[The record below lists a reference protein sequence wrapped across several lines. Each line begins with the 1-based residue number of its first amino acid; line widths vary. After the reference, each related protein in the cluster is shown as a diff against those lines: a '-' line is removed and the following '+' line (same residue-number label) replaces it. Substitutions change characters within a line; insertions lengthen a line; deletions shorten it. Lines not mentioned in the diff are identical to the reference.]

1 MNIEI
6 ECRKCRKL
14 VTKDSILREHVR
26 PRFLDPKNPSGW
38 IKVCRECSQLEAE
51 HQYLEYKT
59 YAISKNKEPYK
70 NFLESIY
77 ELNAMLDIRLPDK
90 KLSLTMARILYATAI
105 TAMETYLSDTF
116 INRVVNN
123 GVYLRRCVETDLEFR
138 NRKLDLTDIF
148 KRKETLQGEVQEY
161 LAGVLFHNL
170 AKVRLMYKSVLSIE
184 FPGDMKPLFKAV
196 KTRHDIV
203 HRGGKD
209 KSGDITSIEQ
219 EEVKSLIT
227 TLKAFVKTIEEQLS
241 NTAAEPSFGSTEDL

>member
-1 MNIEI
+1 MDIEI

-14 VTKDSILREHVR
+14 VTKNSILREHVR
-26 PRFLDPKNPSGW
+26 PRFLDPKNPGGW
-38 IKVCRECSQLEAE
+38 VSVCRECSQLEAE

-59 YAISKNKEPYK
+59 FAISKNKEPYK

-77 ELNAMLDIRLPDK
+77 ELNAMINIRLPDK

-123 GVYLRRCVETDLEFR
+123 GAHLRRCVETDLEFK
-138 NRKLDLTDIF
+138 NRKLELTDIF
-148 KRKETLQGEVQEY
+148 RRKETLKEEVQEY

-170 AKVRLMYKSVLSIE
+170 AKVRLMYRTVLSIE
-184 FPGDMKPLFKAV
+184 FPADMTPLFKAV

-209 KSGDITSIEQ
+209 KSGAITSIEQ
-219 EEVKSLIT
+219 DEVKSLII
-227 TLKAFVKTIEEQLS
+227 TLKAFVKAIEEQLS
-241 NTAAEPSFGSTEDL
+241 NTAADPSSESTQDF